1 MYRLMV
7 ISALIFIIYLS
18 WVTIQ
23 KPGQQAYTY
32 LLFLP
37 ALLYFFIRDDH
48 RFLRKLTTD
57 YRLFLLT
64 DSFILLIPVIAVSI
78 LKHEFQI
85 TIQAVI
91 VGLLSIFPSSWP
103 VKNHTRT
110 FPIRWINPKAFE
122 WRAGIRKNGVVIALV
137 WLTSLGMVWAPA
149 VSLFLLWILHAIIT
163 SFYQEH
169 ESGDL
174 LRTHFGNADSFL
186 MEKVKY
192 GLRYQLILLA
202 PTLFAYSFLH
212 PEQLWI
218 IVAFSLIIVV
228 SLIFTVI
235 IKYSYYDPDSKTHPS
250 SLLQTFGILSFAIPF
265 LLPVPLILSILHYP
279 KAKSKLRSNGIT
291 S

>member
-1 MYRLMV
+1 MLFFG
-7 ISALIFIIYLS
+7 IFFLFYLS

-23 KPGQQAYTY
+23 NPNQQVYSY

-37 ALLYFFIRDDH
+37 TLLFYFYRNDL
-48 RFLRKLTTD
+48 RFLRKLTAA
-57 YRLFLLT
+57 YRLLLLT
-64 DSFILLIPVIAVSI
+64 DSFILMIPVLMISI
-78 LKHEFQI
+78 LKQEFQI
-85 TIQAVI
+85 TIQALI
-91 VGLLSIFPSSWP
+91 VVLLSIFSPSWP
-103 VKNHTRT
+103 VKNYTRT
-110 FPIRWINPKAFE
+110 FHIGLINPRAFE
-122 WRAGIRKNGVVIALV
+122 WRAGIRKNGIVMAMV

-174 LRTHFGNADSFL
+174 LRTHFGNVDSFL